1 MFSFQTLYV
10 GLTPYDA
17 PAAFSLL
24 AATELVDGVWYPV
37 GGFQKVWGGG
47 NVWGGEGED
56 VCVR

>member
-24 AATELVDGVWYPV
+24 AATELVDGVWYPM
-37 GGFQKVWGGG
+37 GGFQKVGCYMRSIGGRA
-47 NVWGGEGED
+47 V
-56 VCVR
+56 